1 MEETTTFDTLLL
13 RRDGPTLHVTFN
25 RPEQRNAINGQMSRE
40 LARVVDGVVC
50 DKSIRVIVL
59 RGAGGNFCAGGDI
72 KERRAE
78 AENEG
83 GAQDP
88 LMERNRRA
96 GLLFRKFER
105 LPQTTIALVEGAAF
119 GGGLGYACLT
129 DITIVA
135 RNARLGMPET
145 SIGVAPAQIAPFV
158 VRRIGLTRARQLA
171 LTAERFD
178 GAKALEYGLAHY
190 LGEDHQ
196 MDTLLQDVIAKILRC
211 GPEANAATKR
221 IMLAVGTMPED
232 ELIRHSAEIFAELN
246 RGAEGRE
253 GQAAFAEK
261 RKPRW
266 QVV

>member
-1 MEETTTFDTLLL
+1 MDTMTFETLLL
-13 RRDGPTLHVTFN
+13 RRDGPTLHVTLN
-25 RPEQRNAINGQMSRE
+25 RPEQRNAINGQMARE
-40 LARVVDGVVC
+40 LAAVVERLPSQSATRVV
-50 DKSIRVIVL
+50 VL

-78 AENEG
+78 AENEV
-83 GAQDP
+83 GASDP

-96 GLLFRKFER
+96 GLLFRAFER
-105 LPQTTIALVEGAAF
+105 LPQTTIAVVEGAAF

-135 RNARLGMPET
+135 QGARLGMPET

-178 GAKALEYGLAHY
+178 GAKALEYGIAHY
-190 LGEDHQ
+190 LGEDHEIDGLAQ
-196 MDTLLQDVIAKILRC
+196 EVIAKVLRC
-211 GPEANAATKR
+211 GPQANAVTKK
-221 IMLAVGTMPED
+221 IMLAVGTMPEE
-232 ELIRHSAEIFAELN
+232 ELIRHSAELFAELN

-261 RKPRW
+261 RKPNW
-266 QVV
+266 QVA